1 MSKYRGWTDK
11 SLVIT
16 FIFNLCDSAKEQEEL
31 ENELIQRGLSEW
43 AEQTLLE
50 LFNIFDRKWKERE
63 KKCLKKSKC
72 E

>member
-1 MSKYRGWTDK
+1 MSKYKEWTEK

-16 FIFNLCDSAKEQEEL
+16 FIFNLCDSVREQEEL

-43 AEQTLLE
+43 AEQMLLE

-63 KKCLKKSKC
+63 KNCLKKSKY

>member
-1 MSKYRGWTDK
+1 MSKYKEWTDK

-16 FIFNLCDSAKEQEEL
+16 FIFNLCDSVREQEEL

-50 LFNIFDRKWKERE
+50 LFNVFDRKWKERE
-63 KKCLKKSKC
+63 KI
-72 E
+72 

>member
-1 MSKYRGWTDK
+1 MSKYKEWTDK

-16 FIFNLCDSAKEQEEL
+16 FIFNLCDSVREQEEL

-50 LFNIFDRKWKERE
+50 LFNVFDKKWKERE
-63 KKCLKKSKC
+63 KAKT
-72 E
+72 

>member
-1 MSKYRGWTDK
+1 MSKYKEWTDK

-16 FIFNLCDSAKEQEEL
+16 FIFNLCDSVREQEEL
-31 ENELIQRGLSEW
+31 ENELIQRGLNEW

-50 LFNIFDRKWKERE
+50 LFNVFDRKWKERE
-63 KKCLKKSKC
+63 KTCLKKSKC

>member
-1 MSKYRGWTDK
+1 MSKYKEWTDK

-16 FIFNLCDSAKEQEEL
+16 FIFNLCDSVREQEEL